1 MAPISICRHADC
13 LCRPGSEQA
22 REECLNRKRNN
33 LRKERIMAV
42 VRSLEGT
49 FYDIPDSE
57 LEQYKVPADQ
67 VKGLMEAA
75 GQKLPPSPG
84 PATTGEP
91 GPGPGRSRRWIAASD
106 PCPVHNA
113 GPRRRSPQQRQPQAA
128 QAEGE
133 EKVEPQWYWIN
144 WANWANWYNWY

>member
-1 MAPISICRHADC
+1 M
-13 LCRPGSEQA
+13 
-22 REECLNRKRNN
+22 CLNRERNN
-33 LRKERIMAV
+33 FRKEKIMAV

-84 PATTGEP
+84 HSNRRARARARAEAQVD
-91 GPGPGRSRRWIAASD
+91 RSL
-106 PCPVHNA
+106 
-113 GPRRRSPQQRQPQAA
+113 RSLSSS
-128 QAEGE
+128 
-133 EKVEPQWYWIN
+133 
-144 WANWANWYNWY
+144 

>member
-1 MAPISICRHADC
+1 LGPISICRHAAVHVAGRD
-13 LCRPGSEQA
+13 GQA
-22 REECLNRKRNN
+22 RKVCLNRERNN
-33 LRKERIMAV
+33 FRKEKIMAV

-57 LEQYKVPADQ
+57 LDQYKVPADQ

-75 GQKLPPSPG
+75 GQKPPQSPG
-84 PATTGEP
+84 PQQASQGQGQGGGAGGSQPQILVQFITQAP
-91 GPGPGRSRRWIAASD
+91 GGA
-106 PCPVHNA
+106 
-113 GPRRRSPQQRQPQAA
+113 PQQRQPQAA

>member
-1 MAPISICRHADC
+1 
-13 LCRPGSEQA
+13 
-22 REECLNRKRNN
+22 
-33 LRKERIMAV
+33 MAV

-75 GQKLPPSPG
+75 GQRPPQNPG
-84 PATTGEP
+84 PQQAGRGQGLGQGGATG
-91 GPGPGRSRRWIAASD
+91 G
-106 PCPVHNA
+106 
-113 GPRRRSPQQRQPQAA
+113 SPQILVQFIMQGGGGAGAGGAQQKPPQGA
-128 QAEGE
+128 QAGSE
-133 EKVEPQWYWIN
+133 EENVEPQWYWVN

>member
-1 MAPISICRHADC
+1 
-13 LCRPGSEQA
+13 
-22 REECLNRKRNN
+22 
-33 LRKERIMAV
+33 MAV

-57 LEQYKVPADQ
+57 LEKYKVPPDQ

-75 GQKLPPSPG
+75 GQRPQQNPG
-84 PATTGEP
+84 PQPGGGGQFRGTGGQP
-91 GPGPGRSRRWIAASD
+91 QILVQFITQSTGAAPPAQG
-106 PCPVHNA
+106 PCP
-113 GPRRRSPQQRQPQAA
+113 
-128 QAEGE
+128 EGE

>member
-1 MAPISICRHADC
+1 
-13 LCRPGSEQA
+13 
-22 REECLNRKRNN
+22 
-33 LRKERIMAV
+33 MAV

-75 GQKLPPSPG
+75 GQKPPQNPG
-84 PATTGEP
+84 PQQQGQGRA
-91 GPGPGRSRRWIAASD
+91 GPGSGRDRWIAAD

-113 GPRRRSPQQRQPQAA
+113 SPGGRAPSRSSDKAPP
-128 QAEGE
+128 QAEGEE

>member
-1 MAPISICRHADC
+1 
-13 LCRPGSEQA
+13 
-22 REECLNRKRNN
+22 
-33 LRKERIMAV
+33 MAV

-49 FYDIPDSE
+49 FYDIPESE

-75 GQKLPPSPG
+75 GQKVPSNPG
-84 PATTGEP
+84 QQPAQSQFQAGGSSGSP
-91 GPGPGRSRRWIAASD
+91 QILVQFIVQGQGAA
-106 PCPVHNA
+106 
-113 GPRRRSPQQRQPQAA
+113 QQRQPQAA
-128 QAEGE
+128 PAEGE